1 MLRTAKKKKKPQ
13 KTIPHCLFEIIGSRA
28 VVMGIKKEL
37 KPPFGWNNGSSL
49 YQKSM
54 FLSTYSNHKEFFTVG
69 KTAMLG

>member
-1 MLRTAKKKKKPQ
+1 M
-13 KTIPHCLFEIIGSRA
+13 
-28 VVMGIKKEL
+28 MGIKKEL